1 LNAFTTCPLVAS
13 MARRPLT
20 IAVVDDEEDV
30 RHALHRL
37 LRSAGFEVL
46 VYATG
51 SEFLRH
57 ARESAPH
64 CVVLDLHMA
73 GLSGFDVQSQL
84 KEWALSL
91 PVVVLTGN
99 DTAEGR
105 RRALDGGAKAFLSK
119 PVDDEALI
127 GAILDAVGPRGA
139 GA

>member
-1 LNAFTTCPLVAS
+1 
-13 MARRPLT
+13 MAGRPLT

-73 GLSGFDVQSQL
+73 GLSGFDVQNQL
-84 KEWALSL
+84 QEWALPL

-105 RRALDGGAKAFLSK
+105 RRALDSGAKAFLSK

>member
-1 LNAFTTCPLVAS
+1 MLE
-13 MARRPLT
+13 RPLT
-20 IAVVDDEEDV
+20 IAVVDDEDDV

-46 VYATG
+46 AYATG
-51 SEFLRH
+51 AEFLRH

-64 CVVLDLHMA
+64 CVVLDLNMS
-73 GLSGFDVQSQL
+73 GVSGFDVQTKLSEWQL
-84 KEWALSL
+84 PL

-105 RRALDGGAKAFLSK
+105 RRALDKGAKAFLTK

-127 GAILDAVGPRGA
+127 GAILTAVQQEGHRA
-139 GA
+139 